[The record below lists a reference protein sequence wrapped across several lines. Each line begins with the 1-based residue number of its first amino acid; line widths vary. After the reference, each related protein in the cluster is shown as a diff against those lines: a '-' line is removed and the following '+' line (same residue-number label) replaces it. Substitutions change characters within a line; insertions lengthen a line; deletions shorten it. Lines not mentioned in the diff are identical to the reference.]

1 MLEPMVQGVRL
12 IEQKSITFVII
23 ESKFKMK
30 ISLPQVLHV
39 ILLLLQIKVDG
50 SQQRSRNYSMRLPLI
65 NLINMLLVKKVLSML
80 S

>member
-12 IEQKSITFVII
+12 VEQKSITFVII

-50 SQQRSRNYSMRLPLI
+50 SQQRSRNYSMKLPLI